1 MNRIKKT
8 VFHKISRVTAL
19 LLCLGLTSFC
29 PAAVLPASAQD
40 PPMSDI
46 SGTPFYSAVTQLAGA
61 EIINGYPDGS
71 FRPYNHLSRGEAAAL
86 IYRAYGDPDLALCSS
101 WYFHDIPSLL
111 WSSPYIDYCSAA
123 GIVNG
128 YPDGSFRPEA
138 QVTYNEIITMI
149 VRARGLD
156 SASFSWP
163 DSYIGAARSDGML
176 DSLDAVSLPSD
187 GDRAANRGN
196 TAVLIASGS
205 QYNEHSAGM
214 PAEDH
219 LADPDMNGICFGLIT
234 SAGNSYDRL
243 GYSCGK
249 ARFLMG
255 GTCYDVLTKR
265 SSSGLFQ
272 GYNPA
277 HGLMRLLIENGRAV
291 TAERI
296 TAAWGGSS
304 SAGLLT
310 PAASNSEMTEF
321 CRVTGVAGSSV
332 SYQAAPSQNGS
343 IEMDSRAV
351 YYEIGLKNGK
361 LSASRI
367 TLPDVIEGDMTAIYS
382 VAGKGQADVLIT
394 VHPAY
399 ASDVLHASENINVM
413 YMG

>member
-1 MNRIKKT
+1 MNTIKK
-8 VFHKISRVTAL
+8 VFFHTFAGVTAL
-19 LLCLGLTSFC
+19 LLCLILTALS
-29 PAAVLPASAQD
+29 PAAFFSASAQSV
-40 PPMSDI
+40 PMSDI
-46 SGTPFYSAVTQLAGA
+46 SGTPFYGAVTQLAEA

-71 FRPYNHLSRGEAAAL
+71 FRPYNCLSRGEAAAL
-86 IYRAYGDPDLALCSS
+86 IYRAYGNPDLALYSS
-101 WYFHDIPSLL
+101 YYFHDIPSAL
-111 WSSPYIDYCSAA
+111 WSFPYIDYCSAA

-128 YPDGSFRPEA
+128 YPDGSFRAEA

-156 SASFSWP
+156 TGSLSWP
-163 DSYIGAARSDGML
+163 DGYIEAARSDGML
-176 DSLDAVSLPSD
+176 NSLDAVSLPSD

-196 TAVLIASGS
+196 TAILIASGS
-205 QYNEHSAGM
+205 QYNEHSAGL
-214 PAEDH
+214 PAEDR

-234 SAGNSYDRL
+234 SSGNSYDKL
-243 GYSCGK
+243 GYSCEK

-255 GTCYDVLTKR
+255 GTSYDVLTKPF
-265 SSSGLFQ
+265 SSGLFA

-277 HGLMRLLIENGRAV
+277 HGLIRLQIENGRVVRAD
-291 TAERI
+291 RI

-304 SAGLLT
+304 STGLLT

-321 CRVTGVAGSSV
+321 CRVTETAGSSI
-332 SYQAAPSQNGS
+332 SYQASPSQSGT

-351 YYEIGLKNGK
+351 CYEIGLKNGK

-367 TLPDVIEGDMTAIYS
+367 TLPEVREGDMTAIYS

-394 VHPAY
+394 VHPAN
-399 ASDVLHASENINVM
+399 ASDVLHASEDQNVM